1 MRADYIEI
9 VFQDQYLGR
18 CDMWRLGKQL
28 QGQCVHVAQEIN
40 FINSPAG
47 KIQNI
52 YINGKNVM
60 LQYVYSSL
68 RETDARRAVLIL
80 L

>member
-1 MRADYIEI
+1 MRADHIEI

-28 QGQCVHVAQEIN
+28 NHHCVHVGQEIN

-52 YINGKNVM
+52 YINGKNVNTP
-60 LQYVYSSL
+60 LSL
-68 RETDARRAVLIL
+68 LRVSDILIPDASFP
-80 L
+80 